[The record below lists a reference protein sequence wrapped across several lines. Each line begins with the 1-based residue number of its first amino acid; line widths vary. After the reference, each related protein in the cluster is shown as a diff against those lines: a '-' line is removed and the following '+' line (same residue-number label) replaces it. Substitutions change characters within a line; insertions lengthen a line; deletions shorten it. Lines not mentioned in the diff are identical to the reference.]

1 MKNDYTTIVRNQPIS
16 FDLHESIQIGPV
28 IASANSNKS
37 ISFPYATCNSEQN
50 LQDMLNSPNFQGTN
64 ILAPEN
70 LFKKYIFFNE
80 VTCLPSFPGIKT
92 LDIDPEKC
100 SPQCLSLMLGVYLK
114 PKILFLLGYDLLN
127 PIEFTRLK
135 SIAISNPDI
144 RFAYICNPPVTK
156 RLEKIDNC
164 FCDTYIKYQEVID
177 ARK

>member
-1 MKNDYTTIVRNQPIS
+1 MSS
-16 FDLHESIQIGPV
+16 FV
-28 IASANSNKS
+28 
-37 ISFPYATCNSEQN
+37 
-50 LQDMLNSPNFQGTN
+50 
-64 ILAPEN
+64 
-70 LFKKYIFFNE
+70 
-80 VTCLPSFPGIKT
+80 PGIKT

-156 RLEKIDNC
+156 RLEKILMFYNISEEKN
-164 FCDTYIKYQEVID
+164 FKISLFSGLIL
-177 ARK
+177 

>member
-1 MKNDYTTIVRNQPIS
+1 MKNNYVTIVGNLPIS
-16 FDLHESIQIGPV
+16 FDLHESMHIGPV

-37 ISFPYATCNSEQN
+37 INFAYATCNSETN
-50 LQDMLNSPNFQGTN
+50 LQDMLNSDNFVGTN
-64 ILAPEN
+64 ILTPET

-80 VTCLPSFPGIKT
+80 VICLPDFPGIKS
-92 LDIDPEKC
+92 LDINPDTC
-100 SPQCLSLMLGVYLK
+100 SPQCLSLMLSVYLR
-114 PKILFLLGYDLLN
+114 PKIIFLLGYDLVN

-144 RFAYICNPPVTK
+144 RFAYICNPLIK
-156 RLEKIDNC
+156 KLDELDNC